1 MADIEPTGG
10 HRRVRVTARLSQDA
24 EAEDRYRLLVELSP
38 DGHVVHQQGRVM
50 YVNTAV
56 LRLLGFTSQECVGRP
71 LTDFVAPG
79 SQAGMLA
86 RIASLD
92 TPGLASAPAEVELVR
107 SDGST
112 VTVESVSV
120 PTRWLDEP
128 AFQVILR
135 DLSEHRAA
143 AAAQKRFEIGF
154 EQSAIGSIITDLDGV
169 ATRVNPA
176 ACRFLGLLPAQLV
189 HRRWGE
195 NAHPDEVP
203 LDLVMR
209 SRLASGHDTFEA
221 ERRYIRSDAQV
232 VWASTHVTLVRNET
246 GEGEYMFVQLQDI
259 TERKTME
266 AELAHQALHDSVTGL
281 ANRALLTDRLS
292 RGLSDSRRRGS
303 RLGVMFLDLDEF
315 KQVND
320 FFGHTCGDG
329 LLRQTAERIAAAIRP
344 SDTVA
349 RFGGDEFVVVCD
361 VESIGEL
368 EQIAVRILEVV
379 RQPAVIDTQEIR
391 VTASLGMT
399 LADGDATP
407 ESLLKDSDIAMYR
420 AKGRGRGRIEAFD
433 EVLRSNVERVVAMTS
448 ELRRAL
454 DREEFT
460 IDYQPVVDLAT
471 GGLVSVEALLRWN
484 HPHRG
489 LVGPVEFIPI
499 AEETGLIVPIGE
511 WVLERACRQLVEW
524 HRDAPSLSLA
534 VNLSIRQLIAPDIV
548 SVVQAVLTRTGVPA
562 ESLCLEL
569 TESMFME
576 DLEYFERTLRSLKSL
591 GVRLSIDDF
600 GIGYSSLSYLK
611 RFPVDA
617 VKVDR
622 AFVDGLG
629 TDPDDSALVAAII
642 AMAAALHLEVTA
654 EGVETDDQ
662 LRNLIALNCQHAQ
675 GFYLARP
682 MPADALT
689 TLIAASHRWNVD
701 GVSPRPAQ
709 PFASAT

>member
-1 MADIEPTGG
+1 
-10 HRRVRVTARLSQDA
+10 
-24 EAEDRYRLLVELSP
+24 
-38 DGHVVHQQGRVM
+38 
-50 YVNTAV
+50 
-56 LRLLGFTSQECVGRP
+56 
-71 LTDFVAPG
+71 
-79 SQAGMLA
+79 
-86 RIASLD
+86 
-92 TPGLASAPAEVELVR
+92 
-107 SDGST
+107 
-112 VTVESVSV
+112 
-120 PTRWLDEP
+120 
-128 AFQVILR
+128 
-135 DLSEHRAA
+135 
-143 AAAQKRFEIGF
+143 
-154 EQSAIGSIITDLDGV
+154 
-169 ATRVNPA
+169 
-176 ACRFLGLLPAQLV
+176 
-189 HRRWGE
+189 
-195 NAHPDEVP
+195 
-203 LDLVMR
+203 
-209 SRLASGHDTFEA
+209 
-221 ERRYIRSDAQV
+221 
-232 VWASTHVTLVRNET
+232 
-246 GEGEYMFVQLQDI
+246 
-259 TERKTME
+259 
-266 AELAHQALHDSVTGL
+266 
-281 ANRALLTDRLS
+281 
-292 RGLSDSRRRGS
+292 
-303 RLGVMFLDLDEF
+303 
-315 KQVND
+315 
-320 FFGHTCGDG
+320 
-329 LLRQTAERIAAAIRP
+329 
-344 SDTVA
+344 
-349 RFGGDEFVVVCD
+349 
-361 VESIGEL
+361 
-368 EQIAVRILEVV
+368 
-379 RQPAVIDTQEIR
+379 
-391 VTASLGMT
+391 
-399 LADGDATP
+399 
-407 ESLLKDSDIAMYR
+407 MYR

>member
-1 MADIEPTGG
+1 
-10 HRRVRVTARLSQDA
+10 VTARLSQDA

>member
-1 MADIEPTGG
+1 
-10 HRRVRVTARLSQDA
+10 VTARLSQDA

-329 LLRQTAERIAAAIRP
+329 LLRQTAERIAPAIRP